1 MLLVSAT
8 GGDFK
13 WWASNGAARPAATY
27 GTAITPGTAP
37 TMGSWTQ
44 LLSGAAVVNDVYG
57 VLICINSF
65 SSSATTRN
73 VHIDIGVDNAGGTN
87 YVTKI
92 PYLLGGHAAPYN
104 VGSGGCWYYFPLYI
118 PAGSSIAARG
128 AGNVTTAGY
137 VYITVFGQPRRPDA
151 VRVGSKVY
159 SFGQTTASATGTTVT
174 PGTTAD
180 GTAVQVGSATTEPLW
195 WWQVGYTC
203 VDTTMSLATVHCD
216 VLAGTTTGNAKILLA
231 DSPVIVTAAEQI
243 SNLPTTVGCA
253 AAVATGQNIYV
264 RCQSSATAD
273 SAISMMAWGL
283 GG

>member
-1 MLLVSAT
+1 MLFVPAT

-13 WWASNGAARPAATY
+13 WWASNGASRPAAAY
-27 GTAITPGTAP
+27 GTAVTPGTGGAF
-37 TMGSWTQ
+37 GSWVQ
-44 LLSGAAVVNDVYG
+44 LLSGASVTNDVYG
-57 VLICINSF
+57 VMVCINSF
-65 SSSATTRN
+65 STSATTRN
-73 VHIDIGVDNAGGTN
+73 VLIDIGVDNAGGTS

-92 PYLLGGHAAPYN
+92 PYLMGGHAAPYN
-104 VGSGGCWYYFPLYI
+104 VGSGGVWYYFPLYI
-118 PAGSSIAARG
+118 KAGSSIAAR
-128 AGNVTTAGY
+128 AVGNVATVGY
-137 VYITVFGQPRRPDA
+137 VYLTVLGQPRRPDA

-159 SFGQTTASATGTTVT
+159 SFGETVSTATGTTVT

-180 GTAVQVGSATTEPLW
+180 GTAVQVGSATAIPLW

-203 VDTTMSLATVHCD
+203 VDTTMTLAAVHCD

-253 AAVATGQNIYV
+253 AAVAAGQNVYV

-273 SAISMMAWGL
+273 SAVSMMAYGL